1 MSLRSCG
8 DVTLNTQLLSL
19 TVHQSLS
26 CPAARSVAAAS
37 LIDDTSSQHSS
48 DLSDTRTEHS
58 DEDVGDKGHKRS
70 TSVKATKKPAA
81 AKTEVGHTRFVDLS
95 ITGQFS

>member
-1 MSLRSCG
+1 MVSLRSCG

-81 AKTEVGHTRFVDLS
+81 AKTEVEHTRTHAL
-95 ITGQFS
+95 

>member
-1 MSLRSCG
+1 MVSLRSCG

-26 CPAARSVAAAS
+26 CPAARSVAA

-81 AKTEVGHTRFVDLS
+81 AKTEVEHTRTHAL
-95 ITGQFS
+95 